1 MNNKKWFI
9 KPKYTIASKV
19 KQKTDSETK
28 VNNADSLHWTK
39 CPSCSS
45 IIYNEDLKS
54 NQMVCD
60 SCSYHFKIDSL
71 ERIYALA
78 DEGSFNEFNEEL
90 SPKDPLS
97 FNDGSGSYV
106 DKVANAKKKTGRNE
120 AIITGFAKINSH
132 DVVFAVMDFSF
143 LGGSMGSIVGEK
155 IYHAVLK
162 AIEIRA
168 PLVIISA
175 SGGARMHEGILSLMQ
190 MAKTSAALTLLAD
203 EKLPFI
209 SVLTNPTTG
218 GVTASFAM
226 LGDVIISE
234 PDALIGFAGPRVIE
248 QTIRTKLPEGFQR
261 AEFLKQHGFV
271 DIVCDRREM
280 RNMLDTL
287 FNFFMERESSL

>member
-1 MNNKKWFI
+1 MSKKWFI
-9 KPKYTIASKV
+9 KPKYTISSKV
-19 KQKTDSETK
+19 KQKSDSDTAVAGK
-28 VNNADSLHWTK
+28 DSLHWTK

-45 IIYNEDLKS
+45 IIYNDDLKS

-60 SCSYHFKIDSL
+60 SCSYHFKIDSM
-71 ERIYALA
+71 ERIHALV
-78 DEGSFNEFNEEL
+78 DEGSFNEFNDEL
-90 SPKDPLS
+90 SPQDPLS

-120 AIITGFAKINSH
+120 AIITGFGKINGN

-155 IYHAVLK
+155 IYQAVLK
-162 AIEIRA
+162 SIEIRS

-271 DIVCDRREM
+271 DIVSDRREM
-280 RNMLDTL
+280 RKLLDTL
-287 FNFFMERESSL
+287 FDFFMDRDKAL

>member
-1 MNNKKWFI
+1 MSKKWFI
-9 KPKYTIASKV
+9 KPKYTIVSKA
-19 KQKTDSETK
+19 KQKSDSDT
-28 VNNADSLHWTK
+28 ASASGDSSQWTK

-45 IIYNEDLKS
+45 IIYNDDLK
-54 NQMVCD
+54 NNLMVCD
-60 SCSYHFKIDSL
+60 SCCHHFSIDSL
-71 ERIYALA
+71 DRIHALA
-78 DEGSFNEFNEEL
+78 DEGSFNEFNEAL
-90 SPKDPLS
+90 ASADPLS

-106 DKVANAKKKTGRNE
+106 DKVANAKRKTGRNE
-120 AIITGFAKINSH
+120 AIITGYAKINQN

-155 IYHAVLK
+155 IYQAVLK
-162 AIEIRA
+162 AIEIKA
-168 PLVIISA
+168 PLVIMSA

-209 SVLTNPTTG
+209 SVLTNPTMG

-248 QTIRTKLPEGFQR
+248 QTIRTTLPEGFQR

-280 RNMLDTL
+280 KTLLDTL
-287 FNFFMERESSL
+287 FNFFMEKDSSL

>member
-9 KPKYTIASKV
+9 KPKYTIVSKV
-19 KQKTDSETK
+19 KQKSDSDEK
-28 VNNADSLHWTK
+28 AVVADNSHWTK

-45 IIYNEDLKS
+45 IIYNEDLKT
-54 NQMVCD
+54 NLMVCD

-71 ERIYALA
+71 ERIHALA

-90 SPKDPLS
+90 SSQDPLS
-97 FNDGSGSYV
+97 FNDGTGSYV

-143 LGGSMGSIVGEK
+143 LGGSMCSIVGEK

-162 AIEIRA
+162 AIEIHA
-168 PLVIISA
+168 PLIIVSA

-271 DIVCDRREM
+271 DIVCDRRDM
-280 RNMLDTL
+280 RNMLNTL
-287 FNFFMERESSL
+287 FNFFMERDSSL